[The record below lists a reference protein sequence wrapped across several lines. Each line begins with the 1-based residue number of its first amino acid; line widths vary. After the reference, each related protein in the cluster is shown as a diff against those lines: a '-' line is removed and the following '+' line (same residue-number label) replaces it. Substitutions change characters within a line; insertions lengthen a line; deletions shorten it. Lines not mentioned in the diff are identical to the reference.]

1 MPRFEPVRWYAI
13 FAAVLAVVAHYVD
26 IPTPL
31 FLGVAA
37 AVLGGGT
44 EAVRGVVAPTIKL
57 PDSHPVE
64 PVEQRT
70 A

>member
-37 AVLGGGT
+37 ALLGVGT
-44 EAVRGVVAPTIKL
+44 EAARATVVPTAKL
-57 PDSHPVE
+57 PADE
-64 PVEQRT
+64 QVEQSP